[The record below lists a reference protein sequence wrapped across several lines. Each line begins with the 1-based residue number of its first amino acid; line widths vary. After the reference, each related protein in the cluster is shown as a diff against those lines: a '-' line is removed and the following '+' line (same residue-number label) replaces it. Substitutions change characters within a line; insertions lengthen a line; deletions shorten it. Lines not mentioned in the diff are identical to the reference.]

1 MSSPPPPTPRSQK
14 FFSGLD
20 NVPII
25 DAAEPFSVVAN
36 KLSAYICGEIDAAYT
51 YEQLRTSV
59 AGHSLKPLI
68 TSLSEEC
75 THPAIVAALL

>member
-1 MSSPPPPTPRSQK
+1 MASLPPPTPRSQK
-14 FFSGLD
+14 VFFGLD
-20 NVPII
+20 DVPII
-25 DAAEPFSVVAN
+25 DAAEPFSVVVS
-36 KLSAYICGEIDAAYT
+36 KLSAYICGAIDAAYT

-68 TSLSEEC
+68 VSLSEEC